1 MLTLGTRKQQKHTT
15 MNKPSTDNTACRE
28 QGYMSMA
35 VKASIENIEQGGG
48 PFGAVIVRRGA
59 DGKADEVISVAGNS
73 VTNDND
79 PTAHAEVNA
88 IREAARR
95 LGRFSLDDCE
105 IYCSCEPCPMC
116 LGAIYWAR
124 LRHVYYACTRKDAE
138 DAGFSDNMIYEE
150 LKQPADKRRLP
161 TEQRGREEAVEAM
174 RRWKAKLDKTEY

>member
-1 MLTLGTRKQQKHTT
+1 MK
-15 MNKPSTDNTACRE
+15 KPSTGNNSCDKQE
-28 QGYMSMA
+28 YMSMA
-35 VKASIENIEQGGG
+35 VKASIENIEHGGG
-48 PFGAVIVRRGA
+48 PFGAVIVRRGT

-88 IREAARR
+88 IREACRR

-124 LRHVYYACTRKDAE
+124 LRHVYYACTKMDAA

-150 LKQPADKRRLP
+150 QALPPQKRQLP
-161 TEQRGREEAVEAM
+161 TEQTGREEAVEAM

>member
-1 MLTLGTRKQQKHTT
+1 MMELTEKDRRFMKMACDLA
-15 MNKPSTDNTACRE
+15 SDNIDR
-28 QGYMSMA
+28 
-35 VKASIENIEQGGG
+35 GGG
-48 PFGAVIVRRGA
+48 PFGAVIVR
-59 DGKADEVISVAGNS
+59 DGEVLSSAGNS
-73 VTNDND
+73 VTIDND

-88 IREAARR
+88 IREACRR
-95 LGRFSLDDCE
+95 TKNFKLDHAT

-150 LKQPADKRRLP
+150 LEQPADKRRLP